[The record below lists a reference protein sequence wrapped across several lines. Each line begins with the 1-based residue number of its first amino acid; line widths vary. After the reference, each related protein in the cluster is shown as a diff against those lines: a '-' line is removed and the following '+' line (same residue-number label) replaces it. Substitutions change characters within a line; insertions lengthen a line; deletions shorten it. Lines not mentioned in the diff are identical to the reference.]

1 LFNPIDVEIVVGL
14 SSPFT
19 VCLCVV
25 VIVVEVATAE
35 TLAFAVAFAFGRAGA
50 KLEMDESDSVSV
62 ERSLFTCLSMS
73 VSSCFID
80 RLLGEKGWSF
90 TIFFGIIVIRLKLWK
105 L

>member
-1 LFNPIDVEIVVGL
+1 LSASLFNPIDVEIVVGL

-62 ERSLFTCLSMS
+62 CMLVRSS
-73 VSSCFID
+73 D
-80 RLLGEKGWSF
+80 RREGRTQEAETG
-90 TIFFGIIVIRLKLWK
+90 RHKLNGMI
-105 L
+105 